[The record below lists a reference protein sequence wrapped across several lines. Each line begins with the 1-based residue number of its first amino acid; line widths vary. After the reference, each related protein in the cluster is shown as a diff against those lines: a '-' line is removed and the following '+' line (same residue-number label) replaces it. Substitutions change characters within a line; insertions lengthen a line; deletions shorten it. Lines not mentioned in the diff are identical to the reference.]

1 MFKTHLRG
9 GKAFAAEQK
18 IKDLEKILYK
28 AKTIEKR
35 FKNKRLKPTEL
46 ILKLKKNI
54 NNARSEKYSFE
65 AETIVKSNLFRMKYN
80 FHRLIKVKKDE
91 ERHG

>member
-9 GKAFAAEQK
+9 GKAFAVEQK
-18 IKDLEKILYK
+18 IKELEKIPCK
-28 AKTIEKR
+28 TKTIEKR
-35 FKNKRLKPTEL
+35 FKNKRLELIEL

-65 AETIVKSNLFRMKYN
+65 AETIEKRNLFRTKSN
-80 FHRLIKVKKDE
+80 FHTLIKVKKDE
-91 ERHG
+91 ERHS